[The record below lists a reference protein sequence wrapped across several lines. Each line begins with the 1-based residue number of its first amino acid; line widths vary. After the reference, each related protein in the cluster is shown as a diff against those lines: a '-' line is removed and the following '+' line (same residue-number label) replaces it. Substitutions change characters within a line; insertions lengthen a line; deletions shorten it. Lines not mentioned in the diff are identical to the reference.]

1 MLYFDD
7 LDKADTE
14 RKVQEVK
21 KKIQLYKGRYEGSM
35 GVYRKDQA
43 LAKADRYGLL

>member
-21 KKIQLYKGRYEGSM
+21 KKNPIIQ
-35 GVYRKDQA
+35 RKI
-43 LAKADRYGLL
+43 